1 MSLDERNNKGVT
13 LNIIVCVKQVLDPQ
27 IPPAKFKI
35 DSEAKRV
42 QPPEGIPPV
51 INPYDAQAVEL
62 ALRLKEKNT
71 GKITVLTIGSEASA
85 TVVKHALSMGA
96 DEGFVLADKAFEGSD
111 SFSTAYILTK
121 AIQKIGSYDLVLCG
135 RQAADWDEGLAGSLL
150 AENLNLPLVTL
161 AQSVEVNGKE
171 LKVKRGIL
179 EGYQFFQVTMPAL
192 VTVSNEI
199 GQPRLPSGWGIISA
213 ARKKIPVWTAT
224 DIAAEPS
231 QIGAGAARRKLVK
244 LFSPAR
250 ERKCEIITGET
261 PAEAGA
267 KLGEIL
273 RQKGVI

>member
-35 DSEAKRV
+35 DSEAKRII
-42 QPPEGIPPV
+42 PPEGIPPV

-62 ALRLKEKNT
+62 ALRLKEKHS

-111 SFSTAYILTK
+111 SFSIAYILTK
-121 AIQKIGSYDLVLCG
+121 AIKKVGSYDLILCG
-135 RQAADWDEGLAGSLL
+135 RQAADWDEGLAGSIL

-224 DIAAEPS
+224 DITAEPS

-250 ERKCEIITGET
+250 ERKCEIIAGET

-267 KLGEIL
+267 KLGERL
-273 RQKGVI
+273 RQTRVI